1 MASKDAGAPSPSWPI
16 PPHAPPALPPPPS
29 WRATSARMVL
39 ARARAHQVDAS
50 QLQPIRNRFA
60 GKRMYVSAR
69 WLVFAHVMARR
80 PTSTLEC
87 VGSRASCGR
96 RHRTFARHVQRVA
109 AVLASYTR
117 RPRYRVIRVQ
127 WLGLRSRA
135 LQQLGC
141 RRSLH
146 NREPG
151 CAPVLKAERV
161 NPLPIPRDFAW
172 GGRFGRRATA
182 RAAVGGALTLARS
195 RPMHRASPGPPS
207 PVGSANDFLVSSPD
221 VTSCHRMSQGDR
233 ERSRQCRKNV
243 ARCREMSKCR
253 GVSRKIVRVHE
264 ASTVTS
270 T

>member
-195 RPMHRASPGPPS
+195 RPMHRASPGPPEARGPPDGMKS
-207 PVGSANDFLVSSPD
+207 STTQMSDSLISLVTRFHPGPYSLLYLWFRCRQPVSSPA
-221 VTSCHRMSQGDR
+221 
-233 ERSRQCRKNV
+233 
-243 ARCREMSKCR
+243 ARGRDAR
-253 GVSRKIVRVHE
+253 AHTRYR
-264 ASTVTS
+264 
-270 T
+270 